1 MRPRD
6 VSVGIYDAGG
16 GKLKVWSVTF
26 TIPGSL
32 PKTNGV
38 VNETV
43 RRRKE
48 KEIARLIESLDFPGD
63 DNGSM

>member
-1 MRPRD
+1 MKPRD

-32 PKTNGV
+32 SRTNGKID
-38 VNETV
+38 ETD

-48 KEIARLIESLDFPGD
+48 KEIAKLVESLDFPGEEVKE
-63 DNGSM
+63 